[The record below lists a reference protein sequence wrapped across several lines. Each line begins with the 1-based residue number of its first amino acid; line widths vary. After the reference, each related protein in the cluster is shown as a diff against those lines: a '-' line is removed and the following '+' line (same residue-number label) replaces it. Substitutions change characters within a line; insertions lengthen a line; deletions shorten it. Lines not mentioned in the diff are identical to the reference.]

1 MEEESVG
8 ISHCSLGGL
17 LSLPIYERFSF
28 SFQIHF
34 LRVVV
39 VTATKEEVTAK
50 LKHMLNRFKTPAVYF
65 LALEETYNC

>member
-28 SFQIHF
+28 SFQVHF

-39 VTATKEEVTAK
+39 TATKDEVRDK

-65 LALEETYNC
+65 LALEETYNS

>member
-28 SFQIHF
+28 QIHF

-39 VTATKEEVTAK
+39 TATKDEVTDK